1 MYIYIYIFYIYVY
14 IYSKIARCEICIV
27 CNYIARCKVI
37 QYLQESASFYELK
50 NQREFILFK
59 VSNTKTR
66 IDCKIVMKRLSEH
79 QKEVIRAVFI
89 YLSSVSW
96 NSVVELGHILVYG
109 NVIATSEISMNR
121 IFQSQQ

>member
-1 MYIYIYIFYIYVY
+1 MQIISFYYIYTIYRCIYICICVYIYIYIFYIYVY

-79 QKEVIRAVFI
+79 QKEVIRAVA
-89 YLSSVSW
+89 
-96 NSVVELGHILVYG
+96 EP
-109 NVIATSEISMNR
+109 R
-121 IFQSQQ
+121 C